1 MPAVPAGLGES
12 ERRRRSKEGRKE
24 GRRSRSSS
32 LEVRAETPAPSAGPG
47 GSPRSFVSAQRP
59 RPCSAVGRQEPRHP
73 ATPGYPLGG
82 QAGIEIK
89 ASRIKRSPPAR
100 PPLHLQLASGRTPI
114 YPPTLTWSWRPAPAW
129 REDPRPARG
138 EGWAGAKDESHAK
151 PEKAR
156 GGRSSSKWGEH
167 SLIISCPLV
176 RSPSCLSGGGA
187 PMVTGDY
194 SWDPNHIG
202 SPKAQWGGHRGRWG
216 TLPP

>member
-32 LEVRAETPAPSAGPG
+32 LEVRAETPAPSPGPG
-47 GSPRSFVSAQRP
+47 GSPRSSVAARRP

-73 ATPGYPLGG
+73 ATPGYPLPC

-100 PPLHLQLASGRTPI
+100 PLLHLHLVSGRTPI
-114 YPPTLTWSWRPAPAW
+114 YPLTLTWLWRPAPAW
-129 REDPRPARG
+129 REDPRPTRG
-138 EGWAGAKDESHAK
+138 EGWAGAEGKSHAK
-151 PEKAR
+151 PEEAR

-176 RSPSCLSGGGA
+176 C
-187 PMVTGDY
+187 T
-194 SWDPNHIG
+194 
-202 SPKAQWGGHRGRWG
+202 PKLFKWWGRPHG
-216 TLPP
+216 